1 MTRIVVETNDEFV
14 LEICD
19 DEDCEE
25 WRLDACQVV
34 SMLIDGVGTR
44 IDDEN
49 GDGVL
54 ELHLVDGSGW
64 RIVEGRTLVP
74 GEVMEVG

>member
-1 MTRIVVETNDEFV
+1 
-14 LEICD
+14 
-19 DEDCEE
+19 
-25 WRLDACQVV
+25 
-34 SMLIDGVGTR
+34 MLIDGVGTR